1 MNKYYLILI
10 LALFLAWSCGSD
22 EETNTDQENN
32 EIVANNEN
40 NQIEDAE
47 TVQEVEQAPKINE
60 KFKAFLG
67 KFAKTSLPYNENPD
81 GTEKYS
87 KIPMDEQVDY
97 LSKAED
103 LSASE
108 LKEMEEYTDFYYIS
122 NPLNTSKFHAIVYG
136 RFEMGSTYYFLCTYD
151 NDGKL
156 ISHVDFAAYEMMS
169 AGPQAG
175 QEYYTKGLINENQEI
190 EVKTE
195 EETFK
200 YKIQEDGKIVKM

>member
-1 MNKYYLILI
+1 MNKYYLII
-10 LALFLAWSCGSD
+10 ALALFFAWSCGSD
-22 EETNTDQENN
+22 DDANNKQENN
-32 EIVANNEN
+32 EVVVSNEN
-40 NQIEDAE
+40 NKIEDVGQE
-47 TVQEVEQAPKINE
+47 QEVEQAPKLNE

-67 KFAKTSLPYNENPD
+67 KFAKTSLPYKESPD

-87 KIPMDEQVDY
+87 KIPIDEQENY
-97 LSKAED
+97 LSKAEN

-108 LKEMEEYTDFYYIS
+108 LAEMEEYTDFYYIS
-122 NPLNTSKFHAIVYG
+122 NPLSTAKFHAIVYG

-156 ISHVDFAAYEMMS
+156 ISHIDFAAYEMMP

-175 QEYYTKGLINENQEI
+175 QEYFTKGLINENQEI

-200 YKIQEDGKIVKM
+200 YKIQKDGKIVKM

>member
-1 MNKYYLILI
+1 MNKYYLII
-10 LALFLAWSCGSD
+10 VLALFLVWSCGSD
-22 EETNTDQENN
+22 ENTDTNQENN
-32 EIVANNEN
+32 EIIDATEN
-40 NQIEDAE
+40 NQNENVE
-47 TVQEVEQAPKINE
+47 NEQHLEQEPQINE

-87 KIPMDEQVDY
+87 KIPMEEQVAY

-103 LSASE
+103 LSADE
-108 LKEMEEYTDFYYIS
+108 LEEMKEYTDFYYIS
-122 NPLNTSKFHAIVYG
+122 NPLNTNKFHAIVYG

-156 ISHVDFAAYEMMS
+156 ISHIDFAAYEMMS

-175 QEYYTKGLINENQEI
+175 QEYYTKGLINENHEI

-195 EETFK
+195 EETIK
-200 YKIQEDGKIVKM
+200 YKIQESGKIAKM

>member
-1 MNKYYLILI
+1 MNKYYLILT
-10 LALFLAWSCGSD
+10 LVLFLAWSCGSD
-22 EETNTDQENN
+22 DNADTDQENN
-32 EIVANNEN
+32 EVVINNEN
-40 NQIEDAE
+40 NQIEDVE
-47 TVQEVEQAPKINE
+47 PVQKAEQAPKINE

-67 KFAKTSLPYNENPD
+67 KFAKASLPYKESPD
-81 GTEKYS
+81 GTEKFS
-87 KIPMDEQVDY
+87 KIPMDEQVGY

-103 LSASE
+103 LTASE

-122 NPLNTSKFHAIVYG
+122 NPLSTDKYHAIVYG
-136 RFEMGSTYYFLCTYD
+136 RFEMGSTYYFLCTYN

-156 ISHVDFAAYEMMS
+156 ISNIDFAAYEMMS

-175 QEYYTKGLINENQEI
+175 QEYYTKGLINDNKEI

-200 YKIQEDGKIVKM
+200 YKIQESGEIVKM